1 METLDLA
8 KLHDTLE
15 MMKKFGAVFLKHGD
29 TIIEFNRDECS
40 EKTSTDAIGF
50 EAQGDTAQNDEA
62 RAAMNAAKLASIG
75 PQKPVGYSAI
85 FGDKFPSFKSAGNPA
100 IK

>member
-15 MMKKFGAVFLKHGD
+15 IMKKFGAVFLKHGE

-40 EKTSTDAIGF
+40 EKISTDAIGF
-50 EAQGDTAQNDEA
+50 EAKGDTAQNDEA
-62 RAAMNAAKLASIG
+62 RTAAKLANLG

-85 FGDKFPSFKSAGNPA
+85 FGNKFPTFKTVGNPLA
-100 IK
+100 K